1 MKLKCCF
8 PAITLPNSASAALLI
23 LRLIVGLAFIY
34 HGWGKIQNP
43 FGWIPAPSPIPGFF
57 QMLAAVAE
65 FGGSIALIFGL
76 FTRLAALGL
85 VFTMTVATLF
95 HAVVMKDPFVNMTGG
110 SSYEPAL
117 GYFGIALVFLTIGA
131 GKFSLDH
138 YCSQRCL
145 KKNEKS
151 DF

>member
-23 LRLIVGLAFIY
+23 LRLIVGVAFIY

-43 FGWIPAPSPIPGFF
+43 FGWIPAPSPVPGFF

-65 FGGSIALIFGL
+65 FGGGIALILGL
-76 FTRLAALGL
+76 FTRLASLGL
-85 VFTMTVATLF
+85 GITMAVATLF

-117 GYFGIALVFLTIGA
+117 GYLGVALIFLTIGA

-138 YCSQRCL
+138 WWSQRCS
-145 KKNEKS
+145 KKAERS